1 MNSPPEPS
9 LSEAAA
15 VWFKVAMLSFGGPAA
30 QIGVMQRLIVEEKR
44 WINQDRFNHALNFC
58 MLLPGPEAQ
67 QLATYIGWLMHGVRG
82 GLLAGVLFILPGAL
96 IMLALSLLYVT
107 VGQTSLVEGLL
118 FGLKCAVLAIVI
130 QALVRMAGK
139 VVHGAAGMALAGLA
153 FVAMFLFNLP
163 FPLVILGAGLAGLL
177 VFADTKPAAIP
188 PGDQRGTHWPTVV
201 VTAAAWLL
209 PVLALFVWLGPD
221 SVWSRLAGFFSLM
234 SVLSFGG
241 AYAVLA
247 WVAQYAAETQA
258 WVSAGEMLDG
268 LGLAETTPGPLIL
281 VTQFVGFL
289 TTWRHDALLT
299 PLLAGSLGAM
309 LTTWVMFAPSFLWI
323 FLFAP
328 QVEKLRGNA
337 RISGALR
344 GITAAV
350 VGVIA
355 FLGLWFGLRLLFA
368 ESTERTLGPISV
380 EWPVLATL
388 HLLALLL
395 SLVAAALL
403 FVVRLGL
410 LSTVA
415 IMAGLGLV
423 LEVSGLI

>member
-1 MNSPPEPS
+1 MDNSPKISWPDA
-9 LSEAAA
+9 LG
-15 VWFKVAMLSFGGPAA
+15 VWFRVAMLSFGGPAA

-44 WINQDRFNHALNFC
+44 WLDQDRFNHALNFC

-67 QLATYIGWLMHGVRG
+67 QLATYIGWLLQGVRG
-82 GLLAGVLFILPGAL
+82 GLLAGIVFILPGAL

-107 VGQTSLVEGLL
+107 VGEARLIEGLL

-130 QALVRMAGK
+130 QALLRMAGK
-139 VVHGAAGMALAGLA
+139 VVKGLGGLVLAGLA
-153 FVAMFLFNLP
+153 FAAMFLFNLP
-163 FPLVILGAGLAGLL
+163 FPLVILGAGLAGLVL
-177 VFADTKPAAIP
+177 YARTPPVAASATH
-188 PGDQRGTHWPTVV
+188 RAGTNWPVV
-201 VTAAAWLL
+201 LATTAAWLV
-209 PVLALFVWLGPD
+209 PVGILFAWLGMD
-221 SVWSRLAGFFSLM
+221 SVWSRVAGFFSLM

-247 WVAQYAAETQA
+247 WVAQYAAETREWITA
-258 WVSAGEMLDG
+258 AEMLDG

-289 TTWRHDALLT
+289 ATWRHDTLLN
-299 PLLAGSLGAM
+299 PLLAGSLGAL

-337 RISGALR
+337 RIAGALK

-355 FLGLWFGLRLLFA
+355 NLGLWFGLRLLFA
-368 ESTERTLGPISV
+368 DSQELTLGPMAI
-380 EWPVLATL
+380 EWPVVAS
-388 HLLALLL
+388 L
-395 SLVAAALL
+395 SLP
-403 FVVRLGL
+403 
-410 LSTVA
+410 
-415 IMAGLGLV
+415 
-423 LEVSGLI
+423 